1 MARLGGAFT
10 ASRHARITFAI
21 FFNDL
26 KLFTMHCNKK
36 TNWGNTMQGQSR
48 TSSKRHAPAR
58 VTARPEYTAAVRYL
72 DGRCEIFRVRNADD
86 IADAR
91 ELVLSELG
99 DVRSV
104 VIALRH

>member
-1 MARLGGAFT
+1 
-10 ASRHARITFAI
+10 
-21 FFNDL
+21 
-26 KLFTMHCNKK
+26 
-36 TNWGNTMQGQSR
+36 MQGQSR
-48 TSSKRHAPAR
+48 TSTKRRAPAR
-58 VTARPEYTAAVRYL
+58 AATRPEYTAAVRYL
-72 DGRCEIFRVRNADD
+72 DGRREIFRVRNADD